1 LQMNNKNIMIER
13 PIRILMAG
21 SFFSLQPKTAFQRL
35 ERNSS
40 SSFMTISAV
49 MQEYLAETYRIASYQ
64 PEPYVSTSALSEAM
78 GVTAPAVARM
88 ATRLREA
95 GYIEHEPYHGMRLTP
110 IGECEALKAIRRH
123 RLTEVFLVKVM
134 GFSWHEVHDEA
145 DDIAPVLSDILLA
158 RMESLAGY
166 PKRCP
171 HGEPIPTADGIM
183 PQVIDD
189 PLTEIAAP
197 AELVVS
203 RVHTHDPDKL
213 IYLAELGLVPEQAST
228 LVARAPFN
236 GPLRLR
242 IGRDEQVIGVEL
254 AATLRVS
261 RRK

>member
-1 LQMNNKNIMIER
+1 
-13 PIRILMAG
+13 
-21 SFFSLQPKTAFQRL
+21 
-35 ERNSS
+35 
-40 SSFMTISAV
+40 MTISAV

-64 PEPYVSTSALSEAM
+64 DEPYVSTSALSDAM

-110 IGECEALKAIRRH
+110 IGELEALKSIRRH

-134 GFSWHEVHDEA
+134 GFGWHEVHNEA
-145 DDIAPVLSDILLA
+145 DDLANAVSDEMLE
-158 RMESLAGY
+158 RMEKMAGY

-171 HGEPIPTADGIM
+171 HGEPIPSKEGQM
-183 PQVIDD
+183 PKIVDA
-189 PLTEIAAP
+189 PLTGVSVP
-197 AELVVS
+197 ADLVIS
-203 RVHTHDPDKL
+203 RVHTHDTDKL
-213 IYLAELGLVPEQAST
+213 QYLAELGLVPEQQVT

-254 AATLRVS
+254 AGTLRVS
-261 RRK
+261 YHQKK